1 MKDKNFKWTEAK
13 YKYLADTVIEL
24 KKNRTRNV
32 NKAAA
37 GKLGRMD
44 QGVAKIKTKTNYKR
58 VELRVKEKLLQKET
72 TQIKDITESLKAK

>member
-13 YKYLADTVIEL
+13 YKYLADTVIDL
-24 KKNRTRNV
+24 KKSRTRNV

-37 GKLGRMD
+37 DKLGRMV

>member
-13 YKYLADTVIEL
+13 YKYLADTVIDL
-24 KKNRTRNV
+24 KKNRIRNV

-37 GKLGRMD
+37 DKLGRMD